1 MLAVREMRSTCRQ
14 RGAGTCR
21 LRGGVR
27 RGLPSDAGRHFRD
40 SRPWVGAAA
49 AERQPMP
56 PRHSA
61 SVPLPPG
68 GLQGP
73 QLPRH
78 GESMQRLRRG
88 RFDSLLQREHAE
100 ATAGLGRW
108 LGQRTL
114 PPPPPRLEWRPCR
127 A

>member
-1 MLAVREMRSTCRQ
+1 
-14 RGAGTCR
+14 
-21 LRGGVR
+21 
-27 RGLPSDAGRHFRD
+27 
-40 SRPWVGAAA
+40 
-49 AERQPMP
+49 MP

-100 ATAGLGRW
+100 ATALRQVVGPEN
-108 LGQRTL
+108 
-114 PPPPPRLEWRPCR
+114 PPPNPPRLEWRPCR